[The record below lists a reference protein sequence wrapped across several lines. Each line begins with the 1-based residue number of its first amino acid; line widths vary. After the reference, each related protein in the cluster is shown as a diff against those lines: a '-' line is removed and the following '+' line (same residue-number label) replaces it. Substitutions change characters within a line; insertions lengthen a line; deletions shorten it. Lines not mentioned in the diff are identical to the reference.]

1 MLAGFLLLLASAPQP
16 STQVTAPPA
25 SGPTC
30 AIRAKRVIVRPG
42 EELEDA
48 IILVERGLVV
58 AVGPDVV
65 VPEGVRVI
73 DGAVACAGFV
83 DPWSSLGLDPESAL
97 DGGTKPATRTVDALD
112 PWHLPEERAEALRA
126 GVTAARVLAGR
137 NAPLAGIGAVVHV
150 EGGQEGEAPVLLAD
164 ACLAA
169 SVGVARGE
177 RSPDVFDRIGEV
189 DRLIAALE
197 KARRHRESQL
207 EFRVELEK
215 WSKAIAEKLV
225 ELEKDFK
232 KAKKD
237 REKDQKAAEEKDKE
251 FKEKKYKEDKKP
263 RKPRVDRDDDVV
275 ARAIDGELPLV
286 VEVHRASEIRRLL
299 EKTRDFDRLRLVI
312 AGGTEALGFAE
323 ELVERE
329 IPVIVW
335 PAPLGAGRGDEYE
348 AHDPALAG
356 ELDRAGVR
364 VLIGSGGRR
373 DARELRF
380 LAALAV
386 GHGME
391 REAALAAITTAPA
404 QVFDSGRE
412 LGTLAPGRSAD
423 VLVFDGDP
431 LDTSAALRFVIAR
444 GEVVVQ

>member
-1 MLAGFLLLLASAPQP
+1 MHF
-16 STQVTAPPA
+16 
-25 SGPTC
+25 
-30 AIRAKRVIVRPG
+30 
-42 EELEDA
+42 D
-48 IILVERGLVV
+48 
-58 AVGPDVV
+58 
-65 VPEGVRVI
+65 
-73 DGAVACAGFV
+73 
-83 DPWSSLGLDPESAL
+83 
-97 DGGTKPATRTVDALD
+97 
-112 PWHLPEERAEALRA
+112 A
-126 GVTAARVLAGR
+126 GVNHGVGTAARILQEVL
-137 NAPLAGIGAVVHV
+137 
-150 EGGQEGEAPVLLAD
+150 
-164 ACLAA
+164 
-169 SVGVARGE
+169 GV
-177 RSPDVFDRIGEV
+177 
-189 DRLIAALE
+189 
-197 KARRHRESQL
+197 
-207 EFRVELEK
+207 
-215 WSKAIAEKLV
+215 
-225 ELEKDFK
+225 
-232 KAKKD
+232 
-237 REKDQKAAEEKDKE
+237 
-251 FKEKKYKEDKKP
+251 
-263 RKPRVDRDDDVV
+263 
-275 ARAIDGELPLV
+275 AIDGEIGPFTLGSARTADP
-286 VEVHRASEIRRLL
+286 
-299 EKTRDFDRLRLVI
+299 RDSLARY
-312 AGGTEALGFAE
+312 AAE